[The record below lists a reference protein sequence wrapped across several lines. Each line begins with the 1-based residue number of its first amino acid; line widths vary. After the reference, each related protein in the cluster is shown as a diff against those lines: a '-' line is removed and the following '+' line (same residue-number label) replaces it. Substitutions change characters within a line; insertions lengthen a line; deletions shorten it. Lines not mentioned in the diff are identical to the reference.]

1 MDTQTQPKPTKPPS
15 ALSGFNLPI
24 PLSEIIPAPGTHPDA
39 QLRIAEVRR
48 QVGDRY
54 FTIQKMV
61 GRRERHLAEI
71 AECRDA
77 LQNRKDLKPWQEK
90 DLRGRILE
98 AQARADWCAEKA
110 DLYVQEIRAWMAKL
124 VGENSD
130 GVY

>member
-1 MDTQTQPKPTKPPS
+1 MQPKPTKPPS

-54 FTIQKMV
+54 FTIQKIM
-61 GRRERHLAEI
+61 GRRERHI
-71 AECRDA
+71 AEVEECREK
-77 LQNRKDLKPWQEK
+77 LQTADVLKPWQER
-90 DLRGRILE
+90 DLKGRILE